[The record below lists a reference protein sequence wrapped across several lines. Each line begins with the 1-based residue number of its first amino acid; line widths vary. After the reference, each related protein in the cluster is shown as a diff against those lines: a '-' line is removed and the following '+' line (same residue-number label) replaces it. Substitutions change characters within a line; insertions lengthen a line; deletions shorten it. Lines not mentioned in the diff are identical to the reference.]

1 MTINPSSEYDDEIK
15 IDLGKYIET
24 LVRQWQWIAAC
35 ALGLGI
41 LVAAVSLLINLASP
55 SYRAVALV
63 ASARTVS
70 NVNFGS
76 AITSQSETDLAAAAT
91 AGAQYLYDRKAR
103 LQSFVSLVQ
112 NGAVAEQ
119 VLEELGPKLNNK
131 KGEPTTAAEL
141 LRMVSADLVPETDT
155 IQISVTYG
163 DPVIAAEIANAWGQA
178 YVQRINELYGGSS
191 SGTSYLATEAQ
202 TTQAKTDYEKAQAA
216 LDDFIAHNKID
227 EYTRQIEEIKVVVIS
242 LRGARST
249 ATSTIIN
256 ERVGADQQVIVDLYK
271 NQAANQLLALQQDQ
285 EARRQLIT
293 AYMTALNQGRQAVFN
308 QQAQDRLA
316 RLDKAYSDSRQ
327 VGLFLDNAVS
337 MRAAVNAG
345 GDAAARS
352 NALALTLLKTQIY
365 AAFPGTN
372 TLQIQNL
379 PETLGSTIG
388 TVNAAGMVADL
399 NALISTLKTR
409 QTELNDLIATL
420 SSEIQKGEDFKFLD
434 NSLESSGALAQTIQ
448 DRYPELFEMGDLSAL
463 SLTVVEKGNPL
474 ATEALQRSQA
484 LLELKGLE
492 DLVNFS
498 VAGTPIEKT
507 IEENEQKIRDLNALI
522 SSESSTQTVL
532 TRTRDLAW
540 QTYSALATKATEM
553 SVAAQTT
560 GIEVV
565 FASPATPPDKK
576 VIHSTVNAAVATGV
590 GLLIGVIVA
599 YAYEFW
605 QNYKGRQP
613 EIIFKEMFA
622 YAKSVAGRMPI
633 KPKQPA
639 KRPEKKA
646 RPKRAGRT

>member
-1 MTINPSSEYDDEIK
+1 
-15 IDLGKYIET
+15 
-24 LVRQWQWIAAC
+24 
-35 ALGLGI
+35 
-41 LVAAVSLLINLASP
+41 
-55 SYRAVALV
+55 
-63 ASARTVS
+63 
-70 NVNFGS
+70 
-76 AITSQSETDLAAAAT
+76 
-91 AGAQYLYDRKAR
+91 
-103 LQSFVSLVQ
+103 
-112 NGAVAEQ
+112 
-119 VLEELGPKLNNK
+119 
-131 KGEPTTAAEL
+131 L
-141 LRMVSADLVPETDT
+141 LRMVSADLVPSTDT
-155 IQISVTYG
+155 IQISVTHR
-163 DPVIAAEIANAWGQA
+163 DPVLAAEIANAWGKA

-191 SGTSYLATEAQ
+191 SGTSTLATEAQ

-227 EYTRQIEEIKVVVIS
+227 EYTRQIEEIKVIVTS

-420 SSEIQKGEDFKFLD
+420 SSEIQKGEDFKFVD

-576 VIHSTVNAAVATGV
+576 VVRSTINAAMATGV
-590 GLLIGVIVA
+590 GLLIGIIVA

-613 EIIFKEMFA
+613 EILSKKMFA
-622 YAKSVAGRMPI
+622 YANNLVYKKPI
-633 KPKQPA
+633 KS
-639 KRPEKKA
+639 RKKF
-646 RPKRAGRT
+646 K